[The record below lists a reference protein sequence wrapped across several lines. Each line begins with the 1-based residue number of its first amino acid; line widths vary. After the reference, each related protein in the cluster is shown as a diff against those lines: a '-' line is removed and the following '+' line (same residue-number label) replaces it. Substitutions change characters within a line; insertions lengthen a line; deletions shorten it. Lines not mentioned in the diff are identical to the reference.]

1 MIYPYFLP
9 HLLYEFICR
18 EWQISLMAAIAI
30 VYTIAVVMMFR
41 QRRIRITRGREAF
54 LTRSLACV
62 WVLMLAVVLCVHP
75 SILLFIFEAFLL
87 AAVGYM
93 IFA

>member
-9 HLLYEFICR
+9 HWLYEFICR
-18 EWQISLMAAIAI
+18 EWQLSLMAAIAI

-62 WVLMLAVVLCVHP
+62 WLLTLVTVLLIHP
-75 SILLFIFEAFLL
+75 SILLFIFEAFLIL
-87 AAVGYM
+87 ALGYM
-93 IFA
+93 IFG